1 MGIYRL
7 IMKSGSDN
15 FRDSSVQGVMKLLLS
30 QGIRLVIYEPILQE
44 SSFYNCDVIVDLEE
58 FKSQSDVIVTNR
70 MSKELEDVL
79 AKLYTRDIFG
89 GDA

>member
-1 MGIYRL
+1 
-7 IMKSGSDN
+7 MKSDSDN
-15 FRDSSVQGVMKLLLS
+15 FRDSSVQGVMKHLLS

-44 SSFYNCDVIVDLEE
+44 STFYNCEVIADLEA

-70 MSKELEDVL
+70 MSEELADVL
-79 AKLYTRDIFG
+79 AKVYTRDIFG